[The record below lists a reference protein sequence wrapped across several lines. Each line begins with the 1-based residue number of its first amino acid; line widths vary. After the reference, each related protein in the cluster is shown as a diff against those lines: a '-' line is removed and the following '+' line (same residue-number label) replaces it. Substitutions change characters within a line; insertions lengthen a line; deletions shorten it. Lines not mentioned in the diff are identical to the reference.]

1 MVTVAPGANIDFESA
16 TSHTI
21 EVTATSTD
29 GSTSAQSFTISVND
43 ANEMVGTVVD
53 TDAATNEVTENATGG
68 TVVGITA
75 FADDPDAG
83 DTVSYSLS
91 SNPGSLFQIDP
102 TSGVVTVAPGA
113 NIDFES
119 ATSHII
125 EVTATSSD
133 GSTSAQSFTISVND
147 ANEMVGTVV
156 DTDAAT
162 NEVTENAVGGTV
174 VGITAFAD
182 DPDAGDTV
190 SYSLSSNPGSLF
202 QIDPTSG
209 VVTVAPGANI
219 DFESATSHTIE
230 VTATSSDGSTS
241 AQSFTI
247 SVNDANEMVSTIT
260 DTDGATNEVTEN
272 ATGGTV
278 VGITAFA
285 DDPDAGDTVSY
296 SLSSNPGSL
305 FQIDPTSGVVTV
317 APGANID
324 FESATSHI
332 IEVTAT
338 SSDGS
343 TSAQSFTI
351 SVNDVNEMVGTI
363 TDTDAATNEVAE
375 NATSGTVVGITAFAD
390 DPDAGDTVSY
400 SLSSNPGSLFQIDP
414 TSGVVTVAPGANI
427 DFESATSHTIEV
439 TATST
444 DGSTSAQSFTISVN
458 DANEMVGTVV
468 DTDAATNEV
477 TENATGGTVVGIT
490 AFADDPDAGDTVSY
504 SLSSNPGSLF
514 QIDPTSGVVT
524 VAPGADI
531 DFETATSHT
540 IEVTATSTDGST
552 SAQSFTISVNDANEM
567 VGTITDTDGATN
579 EVTENA
585 TGGTVVGITAFA
597 DDPDAG
603 DTVSYSLSSNP
614 GSLFPDRSDLGRGH
628 RGPRCQHRLRERHQP
643 HHRGDRHQHGWFHLG
658 PELHHLGQ

>member
-524 VAPGADI
+524 VAPGANI
-531 DFETATSHT
+531 DFESATSHT
-540 IEVTATSTDGST
+540 IEVTATSSDGST

-585 TGGTVVGITAFA
+585 VGGTVVGITAFA

-603 DTVSYSLSSNP
+603 DTVSYSLSSTP
-614 GSLFPDRSDLGRGH
+614 AACSRSTRPRRGH
-628 RGPRCQHRLRERHQP
+628 RRAGRRHRLRDGDQP